1 MFEKFKKIP
10 TSAIIGIV
18 SIGLFFLI
26 LAVFVSWK
34 FVFAPIF
41 MFLGGMFDPVFL
53 KGERDALDADQIDH
67 VVNRVFEAIDQVEM
81 EKKKKLYDRLHEIEK
96 GDNRAERTEKKE
108 VRTMTGQDLIQSM
121 DRDAKSL
128 LDE

>member
-1 MFEKFKKIP
+1 
-10 TSAIIGIV
+10 
-18 SIGLFFLI
+18 
-26 LAVFVSWK
+26 
-34 FVFAPIF
+34 
-41 MFLGGMFDPVFL
+41 LGGMFDPVFL